1 MIRDGFEVSKSGV
14 AIVIA
19 TGLFFL
25 VMLAHGY
32 GWIGV
37 IIWIIGYPIFT
48 VLAGR
53 PAEEGGPCMWEKK
66 KY

>member
-1 MIRDGFEVSKSGV
+1 MIREGFEVDKVGV

-25 VMLAHGY
+25 VMLTYGF

-37 IIWIIGYPIFT
+37 IFWVIGYPIFT

-53 PAEEGGPCMWEKK
+53 PAVEGGPCMWEKR